1 MPWRVAL
8 GETGHRVTGPRKT
21 ILKILQQSSS
31 PLSPEEI
38 WQKGRK
44 AKSGLGLTT
53 VYRALV
59 LFEQKGWVRRA
70 HCPDGCHRY
79 LAAGPGHCHAIVCRC
94 CGKAEE
100 FPAQEDLSQT
110 VQEVSC
116 QHGLSGGGP
125 SAAVGRPLSPV
136 PFRRKDGLI
145 CPRESCPA
153 LVWCSAQ

>member
-79 LAAGPGHCHAIVCRC
+79 LAAGPGHCHTIVCRS
-94 CGKAEE
+94 CGQAEE

-110 VQEVSC
+110 VQEVSFRTGFLVEDHLL
-116 QHGLSGGGP
+116 QLTGL
-125 SAAVGRPLSPV
+125 
-136 PFRRKDGLI
+136 
-145 CPRESCPA
+145 CPRCRSTERA
-153 LVWCSAQ
+153 G

>member
-1 MPWRVAL
+1 MPLRVAL
-8 GETGHRVTGPRKT
+8 AETGHRVTGPRKT

-79 LAAGPGHCHAIVCRC
+79 LAAGPGHCHTIVCRR
-94 CGKAEE
+94 CGQAEE

-110 VQEVSC
+110 VQEVSVRTGFLVEDHLL
-116 QHGLSGGGP
+116 QLTGL
-125 SAAVGRPLSPV
+125 
-136 PFRRKDGLI
+136 
-145 CPRESCPA
+145 CPRCRSTERTG
-153 LVWCSAQ
+153 